1 MGGGIAYN
9 LGGVNMVLDYGYRST
24 KYFDANQVFSLKF
37 EF

>member
-1 MGGGIAYN
+1 MI
-9 LGGVNMVLDYGYRST
+9 LDYGYRDT